1 MRLSHLRSRAF
12 TSPFKQLAS
21 RSRSLMVLVLC
32 GVTLAG
38 AVNAAE
44 APFPG
49 LRTLMDDEQFERSG
63 LNKLSVSERA
73 ALNRWLAAH
82 ADFEL
87 AVITEAPEASS
98 TSRVNTAEKVV
109 AKPIDRKKRAAEE
122 VIRTRVAGQF
132 AGWTGKTI
140 FSLEN
145 GQLWRQRRDGK
156 YRYQA
161 DSPEVEL
168 YKNRMGFWEMR
179 ILATGKHVKV
189 SRYQP

>member
-87 AVITEAPEASS
+87 AVITEAPEDLQPRGSIRQKKSS
-98 TSRVNTAEKVV
+98 QNPSTEKSVLQ
-109 AKPIDRKKRAAEE
+109 RK
-122 VIRTRVAGQF
+122 
-132 AGWTGKTI
+132 
-140 FSLEN
+140 
-145 GQLWRQRRDGK
+145 
-156 YRYQA
+156 
-161 DSPEVEL
+161 
-168 YKNRMGFWEMR
+168 
-179 ILATGKHVKV
+179 
-189 SRYQP
+189 